1 MLKPVG
7 KSILF
12 VFLDEVAGGWFYD
25 KSSVGLFIPKSV
37 ETSATQCRWGK
48 IVAVGKR
55 VNPMFQPKMN
65 ILIEP
70 MRWTLGME
78 HDGIKVW
85 RTVEESIAGIEEVEE
100 ETLPA

>member
-25 KSSVGLFIPKSV
+25 KSAFGLFIPKSV
-37 ETSATQCRWGK
+37 ENSATQCRWAK
-48 IVAVGKR
+48 VVAVGKK
-55 VNPMFQPKMN
+55 VGDHIKPKMK

-70 MRWTLGME
+70 MKWTVGME
-78 HDGIKVW
+78 YDGVKVW
-85 RTVEESIAGIEEVEE
+85 RTIEECVVAIDEDSIQ
-100 ETLPA
+100 P